1 MPMTIRPVASFR
13 MLFALVGA
21 AAFALAML
29 PFSLG
34 GASEYLIHEEPAS
47 GATVVEAPHQ
57 LLLTF
62 DRPLAQIAGQHRVEV
77 MDADGYRV
85 DDGQAK
91 ISGYSL
97 NTLIVPISAE
107 GDGELEVSYDVLL
120 VEGDQ
125 YFEVSSSYR
134 FSVDHSFA
142 PDGGDSI
149 ETAAEKSSQA
159 LVLWTI
165 AILLGIA
172 VAGALVYFLRMATG
186 NSRSSLE
193 PTNRSVFRD

>member
-1 MPMTIRPVASFR
+1 MTFRPLVSFR
-13 MLFALVGA
+13 PLVALIGV

-29 PFSLG
+29 PFSPG
-34 GASEYLIHEEPAS
+34 GASDYLIDEEPPS
-47 GATVVEAPHQ
+47 GATVAEAPHQ

-77 MDADGYRV
+77 MDADGYRA
-85 DDGQAK
+85 DKGQAN

-97 NTLIVPISAE
+97 HTLVVPISVK
-107 GDGELEVSYDVLL
+107 GDGQLEVSYDVLL
-120 VEGDQ
+120 VDGDQ
-125 YFEVSSSYR
+125 YLEVSSSYR
-134 FSVDHSFA
+134 FSVDHSVA
-142 PDGGDSI
+142 PDGGESI
-149 ETAAEKSSQA
+149 EAAAEKSSQA